1 MNIIK
6 REMDMKKE
14 FTFKEDIE
22 NNCCSNCGKKLNP
35 EKTIWL
41 EYSITDGCVYNLN
54 EFPEGHISQGW
65 FAFGSDCA
73 KKVVTRNEVKK
84 EEIQKEDQWSK
95 LYKNTTK
102 AQLFEIAYQYA
113 MLMKDED
120 EQKAFE
126 FLKEEKNRI

>member
-1 MNIIK
+1 
-6 REMDMKKE
+6 MKKP
-14 FTFKEDIE
+14 FTFKEDID

-41 EYSITDGCVYNLN
+41 EYSITDGCVYDPN
-54 EFPEGHISQGW
+54 EFPQDHDSQGW
-65 FAFGSDCA
+65 FEFGSDCA
-73 KKVVTRNEVKK
+73 KKVVTRNEAEQEVI
-84 EEIQKEDQWSK
+84 EEEDQWSK

-120 EQKAFE
+120 EQKALE
-126 FLKEEKNRI
+126 FLKEEKKRT

>member
-1 MNIIK
+1 
-6 REMDMKKE
+6 MKKP
-14 FTFKEDIE
+14 FTFKQDID

-41 EYSITDGCVYNLN
+41 EYSITDGCVYDPN
-54 EFPEGHISQGW
+54 EFPEGHDSQGW
-65 FAFGSDCA
+65 FEFGSDCA
-73 KKVVTRNEVKK
+73 KKVITRNEVEK

-113 MLMKDED
+113 MLMKDEN
-120 EQKAFE
+120 EAEALE
-126 FLKEEKNRI
+126 FLKQEKKLA